1 MKNPIDQLVES
12 ARNVRLT
19 SEASARIRER
29 LIVHMHAN
37 PAVAKPLQ
45 SPYQSFFNILS
56 PLTSTLRMPAM
67 ALALILVVTLG
78 GATAFA
84 AAGTLP
90 GDTLYPVKVNVIEP
104 VQGLFSLSPE
114 AKAEWQVSLAETRV
128 EEVVRLADKEQLTSE
143 EGAQGQARFDRSL
156 KKARETIKRLSQD
169 DPEVATRIETLLTTS
184 LRRHEDD
191 LHEIGAL
198 SSSTNAREAH
208 SFAEHVRVETSLIQ
222 TATTTSDFIPR
233 ERKNDTKNST
243 KKEQKSSDQPIS
255 FDVMATSSVQVREE
269 PKVASTTQSESDSDG
284 SLKND
289 VDDSLRQLRNNLG
302 L

>member
-1 MKNPIDQLVES
+1 MKTPIEQFIDS
-12 ARNVRLT
+12 AHEIRLT
-19 SEASARIRER
+19 SEASRRIREK
-29 LIVHMHAN
+29 LIVHMRAN
-37 PAVAKPLQ
+37 PVATKPIQ
-45 SPYQSFFNILS
+45 SPYHSFFTILS
-56 PLTSTLRMPAM
+56 SLTSTLRMPAM
-67 ALALILVVTLG
+67 ALALILVVTIG

-104 VQGLFSLSPE
+104 VQGLFSLSRE
-114 AKAEWQVSLAETRV
+114 EKAEWQVSLAETRV

-191 LHEIGAL
+191 LHEIGSF

-222 TATTTSDFIPR
+222 ATTTIRDFIPR
-233 ERKNDTKNST
+233 GRKNDTK
-243 KKEQKSSDQPIS
+243 KEQNRNTD
-255 FDVMATSSVQVREE
+255 DVMATSSIQVREE
-269 PKVASTTQSESDSDG
+269 AKVASTTQSESDSDD